1 MSTSA
6 ASGPG
11 AQPKVRLPRD
21 ARVLV
26 IVIAR
31 IGDTLM
37 MTPVL
42 RALRGAVP
50 DGQLVC
56 MAHPTRIDVLRN
68 LPYLDDLVP
77 IEKKRAALMGRLPRQ
92 RFDYAV
98 VNATDAAVLEYALRV
113 SDRVVAHE
121 QADAA
126 INARLWRIAASG
138 EGTHHGVDDRLLLLE
153 PFDIAPAGM
162 RLDYVVSA
170 DEARH
175 AEAWLAA
182 RGAPVSG
189 DASFL
194 VGLQMAGFRT
204 EPFRRWPTASFAALC
219 DRIAAVRPGARF
231 IVLGDK
237 YDVPEAEA
245 LRRSLGERVVIAA
258 GQLDLRESAAI
269 LARTSLYIGVDT
281 GPTHLAGALGLPM
294 IGLYF
299 CRCPGALLAP
309 LEHPAFLEVIEH
321 PRSLAQCD
329 DSASMAEI
337 PVDRVWAAVEHFFR
351 WRAGQR
357 PAA

>member
-1 MSTSA
+1 MTAPA
-6 ASGPG
+6 APGPE
-11 AQPKVRLPRD
+11 APPKVRLPRD

-42 RALRGAVP
+42 RALRAAIP
-50 DGQLVC
+50 DGELAC
-56 MAHPTRIDVLRN
+56 MAHPTRIAVLEG
-68 LPYLDDLVP
+68 LPYLDALAP
-77 IEKKRAALMGRLPRQ
+77 IEKKRAPLLGRLPKRK
-92 RFDYAV
+92 FDYAV
-98 VNATDAAVLEYALRV
+98 VNATDAAVLEYALRAA
-113 SDRVVAHE
+113 DRVVAHK

-126 INARLWRIAASG
+126 INARLWRVAASG
-138 EGTHHGVDDRLLLLE
+138 EGTHHGVDDRMLLLE
-153 PFDIAPAGM
+153 PFELAPAGK

-170 DEARH
+170 DESRR
-175 AEAWLAA
+175 AEEWLAA
-182 RGAPVSG
+182 RGAAAPG
-189 DASFL
+189 QKSFL

-219 DRIAAVRPGARF
+219 RRIAAVRPEARF
-231 IVLGDK
+231 IVFGDK

-245 LRRSLGERVVIAA
+245 LRTSLGDRVIVAA
-258 GQLDLRESAAI
+258 GELDLRASGAI

-281 GPTHLAGALGLPM
+281 GPTHLAGALGVPM

-309 LEHPAFLEVIEH
+309 LEHPSFLEIVEH

-329 DSASMAEI
+329 ESASMAEVT
-337 PVDRVWAAVEHFFR
+337 VDRVWAAVENFLR
-351 WRAGQR
+351 WRASGR
-357 PAA
+357 PSA

>member
-1 MSTSA
+1 MTAAAANGA
-6 ASGPG
+6 AS
-11 AQPKVRLPRD
+11 APKVRLARD

-42 RALRGAVP
+42 RALRAAIP
-50 DGQLVC
+50 DGELVC

-68 LPYLDDLVP
+68 LPYLDELVT
-77 IEKKRAALMGRLPRQ
+77 IEKKRAALMGRLARR
-92 RFDYAV
+92 RFDYAI

-113 SDRVVAHE
+113 ADRVVAHK
-121 QADAA
+121 QADPA

-153 PFDIAPAGM
+153 PFDLAPAGK

-170 DEARH
+170 DEARD
-175 AEAWLAA
+175 AGKWLAE
-182 RGAPVSG
+182 RGVPLRGGAP
-189 DASFL
+189 FL

-219 DRIAAVRPGARF
+219 ERIAVAQPDARF
-231 IVLGDK
+231 VVFGDK

-245 LRRSLGERVVIAA
+245 LRRTLGERVVVAA

-309 LEHPAFLEVIEH
+309 LEHPAFLEIVEH
-321 PRSLAQCD
+321 PRTLERCD
-329 DSASMAEI
+329 DTASMAEVS
-337 PVDRVWAAVEHFFR
+337 VDRVWAAVENFFR
-351 WRAGQR
+351 WRAGER
-357 PAA
+357 RGA